1 MGEERRE
8 VGGGVYRLRRIPRSV
23 SLFLSFLTNREKT
36 IYLYIACLSLSLPPF
51 STKTLLYI
59 RTLPRGSTQAE
70 TRNRFLR
77 CANRRWLKIKAPRI
91 LSSSLLYSPF
101 VIFYLLVR
109 YTGKNLPGR
118 SFDRYTRARTKIYRT
133 FDHDWSN
140 LARSIN
146 NHIHHLSSL
155 FVDISRWRTRNITS
169 SITARFSFSYS
180 GYFYVSSVKRH
191 FHVDIPSSNYSRSQD
206 FFNCVYKY
214 TRYEKTNNSLG

>member
-51 STKTLLYI
+51 SAKTLLYI

-70 TRNRFLR
+70 TWNRFLR

-101 VIFYLLVR
+101 VIFCLLVR

-118 SFDRYTRARTKIYRT
+118 SFDRYTRVRTKEYIE
-133 FDHDWSN
+133 H
-140 LARSIN
+140 SITT
-146 NHIHHLSSL
+146 
-155 FVDISRWRTRNITS
+155 DRISRGRLTITFTTCHRYSSTYQDGVQRNITS
-169 SITARFSFSYS
+169 SITTRFSFSYS
-180 GYFYVSSVKRH
+180 GYFYASSVKCH
-191 FHVDIPSSNYSRSQD
+191 FHVNIPSSNYS
-206 FFNCVYKY
+206 
-214 TRYEKTNNSLG
+214 THKTSSSVFTNIQGMRKQIIR

>member
-8 VGGGVYRLRRIPRSV
+8 VGGSVYRLRRIPRSV

-36 IYLYIACLSLSLPPF
+36 IHLYIACLSLSLPPF
-51 STKTLLYI
+51 SAKTLLYI

-101 VIFYLLVR
+101 VIFCLLVR

-118 SFDRYTRARTKIYRT
+118 SFDRYTRARNKIYRT

-140 LARSIN
+140 LARWSIN

-169 SITARFSFSYS
+169 SSNCKIFILIFWILLRFECEMSLSRQHSFFELLEITRLLLQLCLH
-180 GYFYVSSVKRH
+180 KIRE
-191 FHVDIPSSNYSRSQD
+191 NR
-206 FFNCVYKY
+206 
-214 TRYEKTNNSLG
+214 

>member
-1 MGEERRE
+1 MSFP
-8 VGGGVYRLRRIPRSV
+8 LTS
-23 SLFLSFLTNREKT
+23 SLFSE
-36 IYLYIACLSLSLPPF
+36 
-51 STKTLLYI
+51 TLLYI

-101 VIFYLLVR
+101 VIFCLLVR

-118 SFDRYTRARTKIYRT
+118 SFDRYTRARNKIYRT

-140 LARSIN
+140 LARWSIN

-169 SITARFSFSYS
+169 SSNCKIFILIFWILLRFECEMSLSRQHSFFELLEITRLLLQLCLHK
-180 GYFYVSSVKRH
+180 VRE
-191 FHVDIPSSNYSRSQD
+191 NR
-206 FFNCVYKY
+206 
-214 TRYEKTNNSLG
+214 

>member
-1 MGEERRE
+1 M
-8 VGGGVYRLRRIPRSV
+8 YRLRRIPRSV

-51 STKTLLYI
+51 SAKTLLYI

-70 TRNRFLR
+70 TWNRFLR
-77 CANRRWLKIKAPRI
+77 CANWRWLKIKAPRI

-101 VIFYLLVR
+101 VIFCLLVR
-109 YTGKNLPGR
+109 YTGKNLPGPLHTR
-118 SFDRYTRARTKIYRT
+118 SHQRIYRT

-146 NHIHHLSSL
+146 NHIHHLSSI
-155 FVDISRWRTRNITS
+155 FVDISRWRTTEYYFLDNYKIF
-169 SITARFSFSYS
+169 ILIFWILLRFECEMSL
-180 GYFYVSSVKRH
+180 
-191 FHVDIPSSNYSRSQD
+191 SRQHPFFELLDSQD

-214 TRYEKTNNSLG
+214 TRYEKTDNSLG